1 MKSFHPLLR
10 GVAVAAVAAASLALG
25 ACNSSSNT
33 SPFRTPTPAPSLAQV
48 RAIHG
53 SPDAGPV
60 DIYVYPAGTS
70 RPGTPTVAK
79 AAYPQ
84 ITDYLNVPAGQY
96 TVDVIAPAG
105 SPSTTAPAATENVTV
120 AGSTQYSIAVGGQLA
135 KHTLQ
140 FVNFVE
146 PAETSGQTALIVH
159 HASPYVQSAVSPVG
173 VGVYDSSKAAPASIP
188 QLFGFSLST
197 STSGPA
203 ASGKVSGGQYFLS
216 PLPGGLPAAIGF
228 AAGVP
233 AGGGNF
239 TTLITATPSQ
249 LAAPLQ
255 NKTAAQQ
262 QLAADTSSAIPAG
275 AHLSI
280 FAVDTKG
287 AAQLIGTLDP

>member
-1 MKSFHPLLR
+1 LKSFHPLLR

-60 DIYVYPAGTS
+60 DIYVYPSGTS
-70 RPGTPTVAK
+70 RRHAGGREGRLSADHGL
-79 AAYPQ
+79 PQ
-84 ITDYLNVPAGQY
+84 RSGRPVHGRRDRTGG
-96 TVDVIAPAG
+96 IAEHDG
-105 SPSTTAPAATENVTV
+105 PAATENVTV

-173 VGVYDSSKAAPASIP
+173 VGVYDSSKPAPHPSRSSSASRSRPRRADRPRAVKSAADNTP
-188 QLFGFSLST
+188 L
-197 STSGPA
+197 A
-203 ASGKVSGGQYFLS
+203 AARRFARRDRLRRRS
-216 PLPGGLPAAIGF
+216 PGGR
-228 AAGVP
+228 
-233 AGGGNF
+233 GNF

>member
-1 MKSFHPLLR
+1 MNSFRLRLR
-10 GVAVAAVAAASLALG
+10 GLAVAAAIAAPIALG
-25 ACNSSSNT
+25 ACTSTSTSSS
-33 SPFRTPTPAPSLAQV
+33 PPIVPTPVPAQV

-60 DIYVYPAGTS
+60 DLYVYKQGTS
-70 RPGTPTVAK
+70 RPGTPTVAA

-84 ITDYLNVPAGQY
+84 ITDYLKLKPGSY
-96 TVDVIAPAG
+96 TIDVVAPAG
-105 SPSTTAPAATENVTV
+105 SPSTTKAVATENVAVQTKV
-120 AGSTQYSIAVGGQLA
+120 QYSVVVGGTLA
-135 KHTLQ
+135 AKSLQ

-173 VGVYDSSKAAPASIP
+173 VGVYDSSKPAPASIP